1 MSAELEKNKEIVKKH
16 NELQV
21 EKSYLESQ
29 VNFFKGQL
37 DENKRLHDALLM
49 ALQRI
54 FLLKNKEFNI
64 IFKYR
69 GYQ

>member
-1 MSAELEKNKEIVKKH
+1 MKIKMGSELEKSKDVAKKN

-29 VNFFKGQL
+29 VNFFKSQL

-54 FLLKNKEFNI
+54 FILYSN
-64 IFKYR
+64 FKKIN
-69 GYQ
+69 